1 MNAERGWFAVVADF
15 GCHNLL
21 SCSEIRAVAVDF
33 GKAVGF
39 EMPGRKVAER
49 MVPAAK
55 RTKKDYMGLRVRL
68 DENMKVHLSLQVEFV
83 VVQPCGSV
91 AVVRVAVEQHQVDQ
105 KGYSK
110 TLWFVFGLS

>member
-21 SCSEIRAVAVDF
+21 SCSEIRAVAVGF

-39 EMPGRKVAER
+39 EMPDRKVAER
-49 MVPAAK
+49 MVPVAK
-55 RTKKDYMGLRVRL
+55 KAKKDYTGLRVRL
-68 DENMKVHLSLQVEFV
+68 DENMKVRLSPQVEFV
-83 VVQPCGSV
+83 AVQPRDSV
-91 AVVRVAVEQHQVDQ
+91 AVAGVAVGQHQVDQ

-110 TLWFVFGLS
+110 TL